1 MESICVFA
9 VVFLVSFSEGK
20 LLLFLYSFCCSRGHL
35 KCRQCMKWFHQWRQ
49 GGGRNGFKVVVNKMK
64 NIKIKLPVLIQL
76 FISKMFNNCLFN

>member
-1 MESICVFA
+1 MESICLFA
-9 VVFLVSFSEGK
+9 CGFLVWFSKGK
-20 LLLFLYSFCCSRGHL
+20 LLLFLCSFCCSQGNL
-35 KCRQCMKWFHQWRQ
+35 NCSWCIKWFCQWRQ